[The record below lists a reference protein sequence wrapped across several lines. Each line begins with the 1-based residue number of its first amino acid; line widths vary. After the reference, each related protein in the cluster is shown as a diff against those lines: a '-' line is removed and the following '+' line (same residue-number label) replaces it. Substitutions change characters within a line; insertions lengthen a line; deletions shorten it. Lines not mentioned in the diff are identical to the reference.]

1 MLLLRI
7 FLILKFYIFMLQI
20 FPLKNPP
27 PQIVLQ
33 RPMTFEWAIEKA
45 M

>member
-1 MLLLRI
+1 
-7 FLILKFYIFMLQI
+7 MLQI
-20 FPLKNPP
+20 FPIKNPP

-33 RPMTFEWAIEKA
+33 RPMTFEWLAIEKA